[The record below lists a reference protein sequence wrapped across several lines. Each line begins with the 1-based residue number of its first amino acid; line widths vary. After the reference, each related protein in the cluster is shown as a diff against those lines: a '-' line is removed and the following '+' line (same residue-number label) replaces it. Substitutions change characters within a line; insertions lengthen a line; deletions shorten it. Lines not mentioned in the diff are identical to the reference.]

1 MPVVLESDTFSQE
14 DWHRMFE
21 ISELLKETEE
31 KHPET
36 VQNLTPGNEV
46 RLEFG
51 RFMPF
56 NRMGITMTSL
66 LMSEGAR

>member
-1 MPVVLESDTFSQE
+1 
-14 DWHRMFE
+14 MFE
-21 ISELLKETEE
+21 ISELLKETEG

-36 VQNLTPGNEV
+36 VQNLAPGNER

-66 LMSEGAR
+66 LMFEGAR